1 MPGQGQVGCQ
11 RVTPDLRSEGQA
23 GAGLPEGE
31 GWEAAFLTSLQ
42 NTVGR
47 EEGSSQVRVGTLRE
61 QSGSS
66 RARAG
71 GWGAERRLRFQQGKD
86 IVIMEKTGN
95 FRPYFKIPSC

>member
-1 MPGQGQVGCQ
+1 M
-11 RVTPDLRSEGQA
+11 TPDLRSEGQA

-47 EEGSSQVRVGTLRE
+47 EEGSSQVRVGALRKR
-61 QSGSS
+61 SGSS

-71 GWGAERRLRFQQGKD
+71 GGERTGGCGFNKARTLLSWRKQEIFVLISKFQVAEKH
-86 IVIMEKTGN
+86 V
-95 FRPYFKIPSC
+95 